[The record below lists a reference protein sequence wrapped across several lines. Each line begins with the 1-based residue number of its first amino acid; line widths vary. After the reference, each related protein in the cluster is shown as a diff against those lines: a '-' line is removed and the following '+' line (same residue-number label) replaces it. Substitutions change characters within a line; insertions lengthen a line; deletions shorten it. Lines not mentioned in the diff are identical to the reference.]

1 MIVLCVGRC
10 FKAIHWPQLSKYIA
24 WAWYLQKCWVH
35 KYVVKGVLCGKVG
48 GLKIASVMHFTVVC
62 VLASTTLTRGL
73 RRAGIYIECIKRT
86 RFALSPN
93 SHWEFVPKL
102 NLGCT
107 RTEFG
112 DMLLSCKKRSYVKL
126 ILMKCLFHFSVE
138 FCEPRLTD
146 YTLKPLGAGLV
157 ALRSMKDYKYEDTF
171 HTSIILFILIYC
183 VQWRLA
189 KYELPL
195 VMINERLSIS
205 ILFSY
210 FLN

>member
-1 MIVLCVGRC
+1 
-10 FKAIHWPQLSKYIA
+10 
-24 WAWYLQKCWVH
+24 
-35 KYVVKGVLCGKVG
+35 
-48 GLKIASVMHFTVVC
+48 
-62 VLASTTLTRGL
+62 
-73 RRAGIYIECIKRT
+73 
-86 RFALSPN
+86 
-93 SHWEFVPKL
+93 
-102 NLGCT
+102 
-107 RTEFG
+107 
-112 DMLLSCKKRSYVKL
+112 
-126 ILMKCLFHFSVE
+126 MKCLFHFSVE